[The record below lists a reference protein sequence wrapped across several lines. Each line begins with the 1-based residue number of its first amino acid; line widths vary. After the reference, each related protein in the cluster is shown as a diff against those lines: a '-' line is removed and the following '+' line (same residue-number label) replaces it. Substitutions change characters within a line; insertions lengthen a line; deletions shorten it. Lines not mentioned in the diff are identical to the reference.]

1 MAVVV
6 AINGVTLN
14 PQPAEVNWET
24 PIIGDDKLDGT
35 EATGAYETVT
45 LRAPVDNGGT
55 ANWNWSTY
63 ENQVLTSIVLPARF
77 STMRDTG
84 TTYSSG
90 VVSKRI
96 KSISAPPGGLV
107 RGVELTVSVII

>member
-1 MAVVV
+1 MTVVI
-6 AINGVTLN
+6 AINGVALN
-14 PQPAEVNWET
+14 PQPADVDWESN
-24 PIIGDDKLDGT
+24 IIDEKLDGT
-35 EATGAYETVT
+35 DATGAYQTVI
-45 LRAPVDNGGT
+45 LRFPVDRGGT
-55 ANWNWSTY
+55 ANWNLATY

-96 KSISAPPGGLV
+96 ESIKSPPGGLV
-107 RGVELTVSVII
+107 RGVEMSVRVIV

>member
-1 MAVVV
+1 MTVTV

-14 PQPAEVNWET
+14 PQPAEINWQT
-24 PIIGDDKLDGT
+24 PVMGEKLDGT

-45 LRAPVDNGGT
+45 LRAPVDHGGT
-55 ANWNWSTY
+55 VNWNWSTY
-63 ENQVLTSIVLPARF
+63 ENTALTSIVLPARF

-96 KSISAPPGGLV
+96 KRIAAPPGGLV
-107 RGVELTVSVII
+107 REVELQVSVIL